1 MSSVCFVMQIYMA
14 CGQMQVSGPDQCGT
28 AALLNLLI
36 FCNHFRDT
44 NQQKVT
50 EAIKCCN
57 ELMLSSE
64 VRVSSPWLE
73 EFGKKTLDLPSE
85 FQTVPEV
92 GSASTAIRK
101 GKTGGSVF
109 FCPKIKEDWERV
121 GRRSCSHLKQLLS
134 SDWAVRVQAEAGQLD
149 ELEEEMERFLTCLQ
163 IKEMKQELPKE
174 KLQEV
179 YLLVEEQERLS
190 EKLL

>member
-1 MSSVCFVMQIYMA
+1 
-14 CGQMQVSGPDQCGT
+14 MQVSGPDQCGT

-109 FCPKIKEDWERV
+109 FC
-121 GRRSCSHLKQLLS
+121 LY
-134 SDWAVRVQAEAGQLD
+134 WAVRVQAEAGQLD